1 MHAQTAQ
8 PPPPPVTCPYY
19 LPYHLPHHPA
29 SVPTTFL
36 SSPPFP
42 RPPNRLSPLIYTASR
57 PAPQPNSSQH
67 LSLQRL
73 RYIHTVS
80 EQFFLPDKMCN
91 SNVKSAGGV
100 AQIDGRPVLQPAG
113 NRVAAPDG
121 ARPLKKSLQK
131 SLSMPASLD
140 NPAATTTCTV
150 APDNTRATD
159 FARALLPPPTP
170 ASINAKATRVAGA
183 KMAGAKAA
191 AAAAAAVGSLD
202 RSRKPAKT
210 KAGAAVL
217 PVVAFAG
224 LEAYEPA
231 GSIAAAQ
238 REHAAM
244 AQAQRKMRIA
254 HYGRTASFSRVEGKV
269 SATATGAAE
278 LVTAQDEKRCSF
290 ITPYSDPLYVAYHD
304 EEWGVPVHDDELLF
318 EMLTLSGVQ
327 VGADWTS
334 ILKRRH
340 IYREA
345 FSGFSVDAVAKYT
358 EKQMASLSAEYGL
371 DLGTIRGAVNNACRI
386 TEVRKDFGSFSKYVW
401 AFVNNKPLSPSYKY
415 SRKIPVKTSKSE
427 TISKDMVRRG
437 FRFVGPTVIHSF
449 MQAVGLTNDHLVSCP
464 RHRVCSSS
472 A

>member
-1 MHAQTAQ
+1 
-8 PPPPPVTCPYY
+8 
-19 LPYHLPHHPA
+19 
-29 SVPTTFL
+29 
-36 SSPPFP
+36 
-42 RPPNRLSPLIYTASR
+42 
-57 PAPQPNSSQH
+57 
-67 LSLQRL
+67 
-73 RYIHTVS
+73 
-80 EQFFLPDKMCN
+80 MCN
-91 SNVKSAGGV
+91 SNVKSVGV

-113 NRVAAPDG
+113 NRVAAPER

-131 SLSMPASLD
+131 SLSMPASYY
-140 NPAATTTCTV
+140 NTAVVTTCAA
-150 APDNTRATD
+150 APENTRASD
-159 FARALLPPPTP
+159 FARAAASLLPPPTP
-170 ASINAKATRVAGA
+170 ASVNAKATRA
-183 KMAGAKAA
+183 AGAKAA
-191 AAAAAAVGSLD
+191 AAAVGGLD
-202 RSRKPAKT
+202 RNRKPK

-217 PVVAFAG
+217 PVVTFAG
-224 LEAYEPA
+224 LEAFEPA

-238 REHAAM
+238 REHAAL
-244 AQAQRKMRIA
+244 AQAQRKLRIA
-254 HYGRTASFSRVEGKV
+254 HYGRTASFSRVEGRV
-269 SATATGAAE
+269 SATATG
-278 LVTAQDEKRCSF
+278 TADPGHDEKRCSF

-345 FSGFSVDAVAKYT
+345 FSGFDVDAVTKYT

-386 TEVRKDFGSFSKYVW
+386 AEVRRDFGTFGKYVW

-427 TISKDMVRRG
+427 SISKDMVRRG

-472 A
+472 SS